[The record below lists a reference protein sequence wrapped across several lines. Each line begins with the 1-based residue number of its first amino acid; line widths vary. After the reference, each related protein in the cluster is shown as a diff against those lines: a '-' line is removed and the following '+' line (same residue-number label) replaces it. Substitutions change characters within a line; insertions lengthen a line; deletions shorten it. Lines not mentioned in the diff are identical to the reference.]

1 MTTGTRKFTVA
12 SAQHGIGRP
21 GSFEEYAQR
30 IAAKT
35 KEAAEGGASLL
46 MFPEYGA
53 MELASIFGETV
64 EADLQGQ
71 ITALDGLAPKVDTL
85 HLELAAKHGLHI
97 LAASLPVRV
106 PGRELP
112 VNRARLFAPNGRYGH
127 QDKII
132 MTRFE
137 REEWAIGGGD
147 GLAVFET
154 DLGCMGIAI
163 CYDCEFPLLVR
174 TMMEAGAELILIP
187 SCTDTLRGH
196 GRVRVGAMARA
207 LENQCYAIVSPTVGK
222 APWSPSVDI
231 NRGTAGVYGPPDIGF
246 PETGIVAEGRFD
258 EDMLLFAE
266 IDLDLVAQA
275 RQAGQVLNHQHWVE
289 QPGADLWPIP
299 PVRTFDL
306 LSDPDASSR

>member
-1 MTTGTRKFTVA
+1 MRRRVRKFTVA
-12 SAQHGIGRP
+12 SAQYAIGRP
-21 GSFEEYAQR
+21 KSFDDYANR
-30 IAAKT
+30 LAAKAE
-35 KEAAEGGASLL
+35 EAAGGGASLL

-53 MELASIFGETV
+53 MELASLFGETV

-71 ITALDGLAPKVDTL
+71 IGALDELAPKVDAL

-112 VNRARLFAPNGRYGH
+112 VNRARLFAPNGRFGH

-147 GLAVFET
+147 GLSVFET
-154 DLGCMGIAI
+154 DLGCIGVAI

-174 TMMEAGAELILIP
+174 TMVEAGAELILIP

-231 NRGTAGVYGPPDIGF
+231 NRGAAGVYGPPDIGF

-266 IDLDLVAQA
+266 INLDLVVEA
-275 RQAGQVLNHQHWVE
+275 RQSGQVLNHQHWVE

-299 PVRTFDL
+299 PVRTVDL
-306 LSDPDASSR
+306 LSDEE